1 MTNPMLLSCP
11 LGINSFEKPV
21 KETDMSKI
29 TACIDGSEYTNA
41 VCTMAG
47 WASKR
52 MNVPVAL
59 LHTVADHHAVHSL
72 IDSGAVDYSG
82 QIGLGAKSDLL
93 QKLADLDEQH
103 GKLAQ
108 QRGQLVLEH
117 ASQILDRLDVK
128 HSSLHR
134 RGDFIELANE
144 QCADSDL
151 FIAGKR
157 GEKGAGARGIL
168 GSHVEALARSIQ
180 KPLLVTPHA
189 PEDVT
194 QVMIAYDASASSE
207 KAVAFA
213 ASNPL
218 LAGLECH
225 MVMVCK
231 DAGAK
236 KGRLTDA
243 EKTLSDA
250 GLSVQSQV
258 IESASVD
265 EAVTSYIEEKNI
277 HMLLMGAYGHSPIRR
292 FFLGS
297 TTSAQIA
304 KTQVPVLLFR

>member
-1 MTNPMLLSCP
+1 
-11 LGINSFEKPV
+11 
-21 KETDMSKI
+21 MSKI

-41 VCTMAG
+41 VCTMAA

-59 LHTVADHHAVHSL
+59 LHTVADYHAVHSL

-82 QIGLGAKSDLL
+82 QIGLGAKSELL

-103 GKLAQ
+103 GKLAL

-117 ASQILDRLDVK
+117 ASQILDRLGVQ
-128 HSSLHR
+128 HSSLHK

-144 QCADSDL
+144 QSADCDL

-168 GSHVEALARSIQ
+168 GSHVEALARSLQ

-194 QVMIAYDASASSE
+194 RIMIAYDASASSD
-207 KAVAFA
+207 KALAFA
-213 ASNPL
+213 ANNSL
-218 LAGLECH
+218 FSGLECH
-225 MVMVCK
+225 VVMVCK
-231 DAGAK
+231 DARAK
-236 KGRLTDA
+236 QDK
-243 EKTLSDA
+243 LSAAHKSLETA
-250 GLSVQSQV
+250 GLSVQSQI
-258 IESASVD
+258 IESSSVD
-265 EAVTSYIEEKNI
+265 EAVTNYVEDKNI
-277 HMLLMGAYGHSPIRR
+277 HMVLMGAYGHSPIRR

-304 KTQVPVLLFR
+304 KTHVPVMLFR